1 MIKGDLHMIPK
12 QRKKNRTNQPRT
24 GLLLL
29 IFCMVVGVFF
39 ALWSPLHA
47 FYWFSGLGFGYILQK
62 SRFCF
67 TASFRDPHLLGS
79 TIVTRAVLA
88 ALGLT
93 TIGFALIKY
102 GHVLLSLPMP
112 GMDYV
117 QPIGLY
123 TLAGGMLFG
132 VGMVVAGGCASG
144 VLMRVGDGFLIQMVV
159 LFFFVIGSLLGV
171 RDLPWWRSGFS
182 LVENGIFLPDLFGWP
197 LALGIQL
204 LVLALLYRFAKVWEE
219 RKMNE

>member
-1 MIKGDLHMIPK
+1 MMSDP
-12 QRKKNRTNQPRT
+12 RKKNRPNQPRT

-29 IFCMVVGVFF
+29 TACVIIGVFF
-39 ALWSPLHA
+39 AFRSPLHA
-47 FYWFSGLGFGYILQK
+47 FYWFSGLGFGYVLQK

-67 TASFRDPHLLGS
+67 TAGFRDPHLLGS
-79 TIVTRAVLA
+79 TIITQSVLI

-93 TIGFALIKY
+93 TIGFTIIKY
-102 GHVLLSLPMP
+102 AYVLLSLPIP
-112 GMDYV
+112 GMDYIH
-117 QPIGLY
+117 PIGIY
-123 TLAGGMLFG
+123 TLLGGILFG

-159 LFFFVIGSLLGV
+159 LLFFVIGSLLGV
-171 RDLPWWRSGFS
+171 RDLPWWKSGFS

-204 LVLALLYRFAKVWEE
+204 FVLALLYRFAKNWEE
-219 RKMNE
+219 KKMNE